1 MMVIPVSQHKLIK
14 IRRINRQKL
23 TRLAFYCSLAAC
35 ISNIVSSF
43 TNNWLYTSEVLKYYV
58 LPNNT
63 HAYDD
68 NQLNDPVYFKN
79 ASFGPWQFCWLDPM
93 TEFHCNSVQFLVDED
108 PSDVTTSVQPFL
120 FMMIGA
126 VLDVIGLIL
135 AITCITL
142 PSPYTSLFVSTVVHI
157 NAGIANF
164 LCIIVFMSAVS
175 KEVGNKIHPASE
187 MDDPLFHFEYGFSF
201 ILLKASFLLTE
212 LAALFSV
219 VVYMAKRDERTF
231 NRYKIRSFLN
241 SNPVMAMDFV

>member
-79 ASFGPWQFCWLDPM
+79 ASFGPWQFCWLDQ
-93 TEFHCNSVQFLVDED
+93 SVRKA
-108 PSDVTTSVQPFL
+108 FL